1 MEVVQIPRGSV
12 HIEVREVSMSKNYI
26 ALKSEGD
33 DYYINGAWT
42 IDWPRKFDVSGTA
55 FHYKRPTDEPESLE
69 ALGPTSENLI
79 VMVLLQEQ
87 NLGIRYKFNV
97 PIVRTGSGDNEVGF
111 MWTYQPWAECS
122 ATCAGVATNAILYL
136 WLGEQDSWLP
146 SKPTPLLLHGLVS
159 KDKKWSV
166 KDWMTTPLSRTISV
180 ILTVSHLKIKEPA
193 TLSLAHLN
201 GSLETGWSAARL
213 VMVGCAQGPCSAS
226 GKLDLLKRKHWTT
239 ATA

>member
-1 MEVVQIPRGSV
+1 MFLSFVLAVEIMKLASCG
-12 HIEVREVSMSKNYI
+12 
-26 ALKSEGD
+26 
-33 DYYINGAWT
+33 
-42 IDWPRKFDVSGTA
+42 
-55 FHYKRPTDEPESLE
+55 
-69 ALGPTSENLI
+69 LI
-79 VMVLLQEQ
+79 SP
-87 NLGIRYKFNV
+87 GR
-97 PIVRTGSGDNEVGF
+97 
-111 MWTYQPWAECS
+111 S
-122 ATCAGVATNAILYL
+122 A
-136 WLGEQDSWLP
+136 
-146 SKPTPLLLHGLVS
+146 LLLVLEVS